1 MIKNVT
7 LEFEYNEKAGRAPLT
22 VSEIENFIKSKGITP
37 IRYALTEKN
46 GNKIKLSV
54 AGIFSPV

>member
-7 LEFEYNEKAGRAPLT
+7 FEIEYNEKENRAPLT

-46 GNKIKLSV
+46 GSKIKLSV
-54 AGIFSPV
+54 AGII